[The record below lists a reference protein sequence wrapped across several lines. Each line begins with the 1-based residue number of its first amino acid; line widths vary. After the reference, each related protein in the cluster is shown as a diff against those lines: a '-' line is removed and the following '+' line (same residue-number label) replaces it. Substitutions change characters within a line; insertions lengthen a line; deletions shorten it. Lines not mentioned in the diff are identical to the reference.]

1 LISQNKT
8 FCLLWY
14 NFNIRA
20 AKYQI
25 KKGNA
30 MTKKI
35 QIGDQ
40 EILLQVKTLIN
51 NYKDK
56 KIPKQSFETLSQN
69 YNAQVYDV
77 DDVVINEIN
86 HMIREALKEEKPE

>member
-1 LISQNKT
+1 
-8 FCLLWY
+8 
-14 NFNIRA
+14 
-20 AKYQI
+20 
-25 KKGNA
+25 